1 MNWQSSSHWWLLLVL
16 VPYALLQARFLAGL
30 KDLPVLLGSD
40 QAARL
45 AWKRYI
51 SRRSGAATAGGLF
64 WLACVAALSGV
75 VSLPRHVT
83 EPVDSALVSFV
94 VDVSNSMLGDDGG
107 GRRIDAAARFTAG
120 VSAAADGAM
129 LSLVAFKGG
138 PVTLCPPTMDRAA
151 FAEALRWAGPHV
163 TTSPGSD
170 IGAAIDEAARPGLA
184 LGSSRVI
191 VVLSDGNDTGS
202 RAREAAVEAAASG
215 ARLVFVGFGGDRAL
229 PVSNVD
235 GAQVTSADG
244 RVVTTALDSA
254 AMRSWAQA
262 ARGVY
267 VDADGPDAFSSVASL
282 CRDESARV
290 GSWRVVKA
298 RVDASPAL
306 AAVALCMLAL
316 AMLLSLPPAAYAR
329 PRRAARKDSDA

>member
-1 MNWQSSSHWWLLLVL
+1 MNWQSSNPWWLLAAL
-16 VPYALLQARFLAGL
+16 VPYTLLQARFLSGL
-30 KDLPVLLGSD
+30 KDVPGLLGSSRP
-40 QAARL
+40 ARL

-51 SRRSGAATAGGLF
+51 TRRVGAAAAGGLF
-64 WLACVAALSGV
+64 WLACVAALSGI

-83 EPVDSALVSFV
+83 EPVDSALITFV

-129 LSLVAFKGG
+129 LSLVAFRGG
-138 PVTLCPPTMDRAA
+138 PVTLCPPTKGRAA
-151 FAEALRWAGPHV
+151 FAESLRWAGPNV

-184 LGSSRVI
+184 LGSTRVI

-202 RAREAAVEAAASG
+202 RAREAAVNAAASG

-229 PVSNVD
+229 PVSDSD
-235 GAQVTSADG
+235 GAPVTAADG
-244 RVVTTALDSA
+244 RVFTTALDRA
-254 AMRSWAQA
+254 AMKSWAQA
-262 ARGVY
+262 ARGLY
-267 VDADGPDAFSSVASL
+267 VGADEPDAFSGVASL
-282 CRDESARV
+282 CRDESAKV

-306 AAVALCMLAL
+306 AAAALCMLAL
-316 AMLLSLPPAAYAR
+316 TMLLSIPPAAYAR
-329 PRRAARKDSDA
+329 PRRPARKAPDA